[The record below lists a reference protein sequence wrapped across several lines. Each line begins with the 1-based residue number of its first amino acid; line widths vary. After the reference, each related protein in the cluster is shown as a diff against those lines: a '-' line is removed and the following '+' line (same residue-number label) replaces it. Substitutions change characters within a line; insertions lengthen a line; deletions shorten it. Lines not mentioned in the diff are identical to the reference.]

1 VMAFTKVD
9 EVGETEKAD
18 KRAAE
23 SARNRLVTV
32 KGLKVIVVTTKA
44 IRFREPPE
52 VCGDS
57 LREVW
62 VARSTIAGWLLQA
75 PGIAIKRVPWVGDVL
90 DIQVPRWVADD
101 KELYYE

>member
-1 VMAFTKVD
+1 MTFTKPD
-9 EVGETEKAD
+9 ELRETEKAD
-18 KRAAE
+18 KKAAE

-32 KGLKVIVVTTKA
+32 KGLKVIVVTVKA

-52 VCGDS
+52 VCGDA

-62 VARSTIAGWLLQA
+62 VARSTIQ
-75 PGIAIKRVPWVGDVL
+75 GISIHPTPSGLAHTSPWVGDIV